1 MQFVLDHIGK
11 PGIRHGLTEP
21 WKSQIRELSR
31 LPNVVVKVSGVI
43 TEADHQHWK
52 KEEVRPY
59 VEHVLE
65 CFGFDRCMYGSD
77 WTVSE
82 LSHAYPDWVAILDE
96 ITAPASEDEK
106 RAFWRDTAISTYGLR

>member
-1 MQFVLDHIGK
+1 M
-11 PGIRHGLTEP
+11 
-21 WKSQIRELSR
+21 
-31 LPNVVVKVSGVI
+31 VKVSGVI

-82 LSHAYPDWVAILDE
+82 LRTPTRTGWPSSTRSRPA
-96 ITAPASEDEK
+96 ASEDEK
-106 RAFWRDTAISTYGLR
+106 RAFWRDTAIWTYGLR